1 MKSLFKQMGGTYQE
15 ENGYLIPNPTSPAEK
30 EVKPVGVGGEAARL
44 MRYSS
49 EQTNTL
55 YQSADKRKVEPLSY

>member
-30 EVKPVGVGGEAARL
+30 EVKPVGVGVDGIYTYEIFVRTNE
-44 MRYSS
+44 YSI
-49 EQTNTL
+49 
-55 YQSADKRKVEPLSY
+55 PIC

>member
-30 EVKPVGVGGEAARL
+30 EVKPVGVGVDG
-44 MRYSS
+44 RYTY
-49 EQTNTL
+49 EIFVRTNE
-55 YQSADKRKVEPLSY
+55 YSIPIC